1 MVYLRTADGRFIAAA
16 TIVRL
21 ADRRAEADCW
31 VAVRGDGEQVELARF
46 FSAPG
51 RIERDLP
58 HLLPDRA
65 GGACSAES
73 RCAP

>member
-1 MVYLRTADGRFIAAA
+1 MVYLRTADGRFIAA
-16 TIVRL
+16 TSIVRL
-21 ADRRAEADCW
+21 ADRRAESKCW

-58 HLLPDRA
+58 HLLPERP
-65 GGACSAES
+65 GSACTAEAC
-73 RCAP
+73 CAP